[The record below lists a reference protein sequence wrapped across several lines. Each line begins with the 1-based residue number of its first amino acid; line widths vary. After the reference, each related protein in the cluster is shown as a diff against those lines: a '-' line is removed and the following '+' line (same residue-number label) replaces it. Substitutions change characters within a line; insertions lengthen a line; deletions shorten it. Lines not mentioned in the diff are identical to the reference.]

1 MHLLKHPVI
10 TRFSLLCLLGTVVL
24 GLGMG
29 YAISALLTR
38 AVSEW
43 EWQNT
48 AALVRREVQR
58 EGVQRIFSASADRA
72 SQERWGRALPAPHL
86 HANDL
91 GQRGDRRRER
101 AAPALLRGAI
111 GRGAEDALHSFALD
125 LTPDQRRGVL
135 PFPLGDGPCEQ
146 RGNGVTHP
154 ETEHDRAEQTE
165 QREPRDDRV
174 LEQVHPGATG
184 ATRVPRSSTYR
195 WCREAARSPTARPG
209 DRHRLA

>member
-72 SQERWGRALPAPHL
+72 SQERWGRALSATITTLPEVV
-86 HANDL
+86 
-91 GQRGDRRRER
+91 RVKVWSRER

-195 WCREAARSPTARPG
+195 WCRETARSQTARPEIG
-209 DRHRLA
+209 IA